1 MSNRQ
6 TGAPSPVPSSACC
19 RELESSSRVPG
30 SESRHRVVL
39 LLRCL
44 GLYSELPDSPPFR
57 DAFLQLIHKT
67 RERFHH
73 HAERYA
79 ANEEQTLLPGHARA
93 DEHCRNDCE

>member
-6 TGAPSPVPSSACC
+6 IGVPSPVTLKPVAVNWIQFSVS
-19 RELESSSRVPG
+19 G
-30 SESRHRVVL
+30 SESRHRVVA
-39 LLRCL
+39 LLRRL
-44 GLYSELPDSPPFR
+44 GLYGELPDSPPFR

-73 HAERYA
+73 HTERNA
-79 ANEEQTLLPGHARA
+79 ADEEQTLLPGHARA